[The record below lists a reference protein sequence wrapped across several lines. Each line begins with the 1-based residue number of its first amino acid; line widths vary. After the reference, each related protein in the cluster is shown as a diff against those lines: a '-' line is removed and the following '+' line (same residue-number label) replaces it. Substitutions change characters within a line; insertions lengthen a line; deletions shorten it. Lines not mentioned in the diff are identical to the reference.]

1 MPNVRKSPY
10 KNKKFVTLTEW
21 HFMLYFL
28 DIWNS
33 TTAMQ
38 HILDNVQET
47 EFYIEIR
54 TKMYVSNYIRKL

>member
-1 MPNVRKSPY
+1 
-10 KNKKFVTLTEW
+10 
-21 HFMLYFL
+21 
-28 DIWNS
+28 
-33 TTAMQ
+33 MQ

>member
-1 MPNVRKSPY
+1 
-10 KNKKFVTLTEW
+10 
-21 HFMLYFL
+21 MLYFL